1 MEKSVRRDSLMTTIA
16 LLFMVAIF
24 GCGDLEA
31 PYGSEV
37 VVPSDTSIE
46 TASDVIFY
54 LKAKVIDPNGNPMN
68 GIDVTFLVCCE
79 GGDIVDLDGNPLPTP
94 ITITTDEW
102 GIAEVRVLVYADFE
116 GDVIVSASSG
126 GQGAQTIISKTILAE

>member
-16 LLFMVAIF
+16 LLFLVTIL
-24 GCGDLEA
+24 GCGELEA
-31 PYGSEV
+31 PYGSEIAM
-37 VVPSDTSIE
+37 PDDTSIE
-46 TASDVIFY
+46 TASNVIFY
-54 LKAKVIDPNGNPMN
+54 LKAKVIGPNGNPMN

-102 GIAEVRVLVYADFE
+102 GIAEVSVLVYASFE
-116 GDVIVSASSG
+116 GDVIVSATSG
-126 GQGAQTIISKTILAE
+126 GHGAQTKITKTIPTP